1 MKSTVRRT
9 LGSAALFATILALTG
24 CTYPPRGD
32 TGGQRDPYE
41 RGMGHDWSHGSYMTV
56 SNSWHGD
63 SSSHCDTG
71 RSYGSGH
78 GRSYACDR
86 GPSWNTGLTFI
97 FRGGDHRGGL
107 GGGHGGGRS
116 CDDGPRGGHRYARR

>member
-1 MKSTVRRT
+1 MKSTVRRA

-41 RGMGHDWSHGSYMTV
+41 RGMGRDGYQGSFMTV
-56 SNSWHGD
+56 SQGWHGNRSARCD
-63 SSSHCDTG
+63 SGPS
-71 RSYGSGH
+71 H

-86 GPSWNTGLTFI
+86 TPSWNTGLTFI
-97 FRGGDHRGGL
+97 FRGGDHRGG
-107 GGGHGGGRS
+107 RS